1 MRATVAQ
8 IDLEAIAHNVRL
20 VKHYAGQTKMMAVVK
35 ADAYG
40 HGAVQVAKTAL
51 ANGAVWLAVATAEEA
66 DELKKA
72 GLSAPILVL
81 GALDEEDCESCVREG
96 ISVSASTP
104 EQVHWLQNAAAKAGV
119 HAKAH
124 LKIDSGF
131 HRLGATPEQVPEMLE
146 AFKNCPDVEMEGMF
160 THFAAADEAD
170 DSFVDVQVSRFTR
183 AEKMVREAGFAP
195 ICHISNSAA
204 TLRHPELRKDMVR
217 AGIVLYGYM
226 PSGEMPEK
234 ADLRPAM
241 RWKTQI
247 LDLHTIAPGETV
259 GYGRTFTAQEPRRIA
274 TVPVG
279 YADGY
284 RRALS
289 NRAEVLIRGQRA
301 PVVGRICMDHCMI
314 DVTGIP
320 EAKLCDEV
328 VLLGRQGDEQI
339 TADEMAEWLGTIS
352 YEILTDLSKRVPR
365 VYE

>member
-1 MRATVAQ
+1 MAQ

-119 HAKAH
+119 RAKAH

-146 AFKNCPDVEMEGMF
+146 AFK
-160 THFAAADEAD
+160 A
-170 DSFVDVQVSRFTR
+170 
-183 AEKMVREAGFAP
+183 VRMW
-195 ICHISNSAA
+195 
-204 TLRHPELRKDMVR
+204 KW
-217 AGIVLYGYM
+217 
-226 PSGEMPEK
+226 K
-234 ADLRPAM
+234 ACLPFC
-241 RWKTQI
+241 
-247 LDLHTIAPGETV
+247 G
-259 GYGRTFTAQEPRRIA
+259 GG
-274 TVPVG
+274 
-279 YADGY
+279 
-284 RRALS
+284 
-289 NRAEVLIRGQRA
+289 
-301 PVVGRICMDHCMI
+301 
-314 DVTGIP
+314 
-320 EAKLCDEV
+320 
-328 VLLGRQGDEQI
+328 
-339 TADEMAEWLGTIS
+339 
-352 YEILTDLSKRVPR
+352 
-365 VYE
+365 